1 MPFTYRHLFRA
12 RLNQVE
18 LARPASLATD
28 LGPVGAP
35 MISAEMSTTVDRGVS
50 EGRAP
55 TEVVSRYLEAI
66 YYMQSENEP
75 VRSAR
80 LADWLGVSRPTVTVA
95 LRRMTRD
102 GMVRLNG
109 RKEIELTD
117 LGEQEAAAIVRRHRI
132 VERWLTDTLGL
143 DWVTADE
150 EAARLEHAVS
160 DLVEQRLWEALGR
173 PTCCP
178 HGNPIPGYADF
189 SPGELRLSEVPGG
202 TRAVVSRISEVAE
215 REAPALLRYLL
226 ERRLVPGKPIE
237 ILEVDTVGRTIRART
252 ADREVTLSHETAS
265 KVWTIPDSA
274 SADQ

>member
-1 MPFTYRHLFRA
+1 
-12 RLNQVE
+12 
-18 LARPASLATD
+18 
-28 LGPVGAP
+28 
-35 MISAEMSTTVDRGVS
+35 MISADMSTSVDMGLG
-50 EGRAP
+50 EAHAP

-66 YYMQSENEP
+66 YYMQSESEP

-109 RKEIELTD
+109 RKEIELTE

-132 VERWLTDTLGL
+132 MERWLTDALGL

-160 DLVEQRLWEALGR
+160 DLVERRLWEALGR

-189 SPGELRLSEVPGG
+189 SPGELRLSELAEG
-202 TRAVVSRISEVAE
+202 TKAVVSRISEVAE

-226 ERRLVPGKPIE
+226 DRRLVPGMRIE
-237 ILEVDTVGRTIRART
+237 ILEVDTVGRTLRART
-252 ADREVTLSHETAS
+252 TDREVTLSHETAS
-265 KVWTIPDSA
+265 KVWTVPDPELPG
-274 SADQ
+274 Q